1 MPKSILI
8 NSSNIVANT
17 YNSVFEYN
25 FPQGGVTF
33 RDDLIAVQQVS
44 IYNSVFNITSANN
57 NNSFSYT
64 WVNGTS
70 YPVDIPDSYLD
81 CAGINAY
88 LQSKMYANT
97 HYLVNTDGDI
107 VYLLEIVVNQA
118 RYAFQ
123 INSYL
128 IDTTIATANTW
139 TLPSGAT
146 WVLPT
151 TNSIMPMFVVPSTNI
166 ATLIGFTAGSYPN
179 TTITGSPP
187 TQSQAPPQTIN
198 YSVLSSVAPQII
210 PTPTYLGVCNLVQN
224 KLAIPSQL
232 IYSLTIEGV
241 SFGSLYVNQI
251 SDPVFNDIA
260 DGQYT
265 NLRFSFVDS
274 TGNAIRFNDPNT
286 MILMIIKNRF
296 EGR

>member
-17 YNSVFEYN
+17 YNSTFEYN
-25 FPQGGVTF
+25 FPNGGVVF
-33 RDDLIAVQQVS
+33 KDDLVAVQQVS
-44 IYNSVFNITSANN
+44 IYNSVFNITSSNN
-57 NNSFSYT
+57 NNTLSYQ
-64 WVNGTS
+64 WVNGTTYS
-70 YPVDIPDSYLD
+70 FTIPDSYLD

-88 LQSKMYANT
+88 LQSIMYANT
-97 HYLVNTDGDI
+97 HYLTDSDGNI
-107 VYLLEIVVNQA
+107 VYLLELVVNQA

-128 IDTTIATANTW
+128 ISTTIATANTW
-139 TLPSGAT
+139 TIATGAT

-151 TNSIMPMFVVPSTNI
+151 NSILPALIVPATNM
-166 ATLIGFTAGSYPN
+166 ATLIGFTAGSYPT
-179 TTITGSPP
+179 TTITGTPP
-187 TQSQAPPQTIN
+187 AQTQSPAYTAS
-198 YSVLSSVAPQII
+198 YSALSSIAPQII

-241 SFGSLYVNQI
+241 GFGSLYVNQI

-265 NLRFSFVDS
+265 SLRFSFVDS
-274 TGNAIRFNDPNT
+274 SGNNIRFNDPNT
-286 MILMIIKNRF
+286 MILMIIKNRY

>member
-17 YNSVFEYN
+17 NNSTFEYN
-25 FPQGGVTF
+25 FPQGGVVF
-33 RDDLIAVQQVS
+33 RDDLVAVQQVS
-44 IYNSVFNITSANN
+44 IYNSVFNITSANS
-57 NNSFSYT
+57 NNSFSYI
-64 WVNGTS
+64 WVDNTTTTIT
-70 YPVDIPDSYLD
+70 IPDSYLD

-88 LQSKMYANT
+88 LQSIMYSNT
-97 HYLVNTDGDI
+97 HYLTDADGNI
-107 VYLLEIVVNQA
+107 VYLLELVVNQA

-128 IDTTIATANTW
+128 ISTAIATANTW
-139 TLPSGAT
+139 TIASGAT

-151 TNSIMPMFVVPSTNI
+151 NSILPMFVVPATNI
-166 ATLIGFTAGSYPN
+166 ASLIGFTAGSYPT

-187 TQSQAPPQTIN
+187 AQVQTPAYTAS
-198 YSVLSSVAPQII
+198 YSALSSIAPQII

-265 NLRFSFVDS
+265 SLRFSFVDT
-274 TGNAIRFNDPNT
+274 TGNYIKFNDPNT
-286 MILMIIKNRF
+286 MILLIIKNRY

>member
-25 FPQGGVTF
+25 FPNGGVVF
-33 RDDLIAVQQVS
+33 KDDLVAVQQVS

-64 WVNGTS
+64 WVDNTTTTIN
-70 YPVDIPDSYLD
+70 IPDSYLD

-88 LQSKMYANT
+88 MQSIMYSNK
-97 HYLVNTDGDI
+97 HYLTNSSGDV
-107 VYLLEIVVNQA
+107 VYLLEIVVNA
-118 RYAFQ
+118 SRYAYQ

-128 IDTTIATANTW
+128 ISTAIATANTW
-139 TLPSGAT
+139 TIASGAT

-151 TNSIMPMFVVPSTNI
+151 NSILPMFNVP
-166 ATLIGFTAGSYPN
+166 ATKFQSLIGFTTASYPP
-179 TTITGSPP
+179 TTITGTPP
-187 TQSQAPPQTIN
+187 AQVQAPSYIAS
-198 YSVLSSVAPQII
+198 YSALSSSSPQILPI
-210 PTPTYLGVCNLVQN
+210 PTYLGVCNLVQN
-224 KLAIPSQL
+224 RLAIPSQL

-251 SDPVFNDIA
+251 STPVFNDIA

-265 NLRFSFVDS
+265 SLRFGFVDS
-274 TGNAIRFNDPNT
+274 SGNYIRFNDPNT
-286 MILMIIKNRF
+286 MILMIIKNRY
-296 EGR
+296 EGK

>member
-25 FPQGGVTF
+25 FPNGGVVF
-33 RDDLIAVQQVS
+33 KDDLVAVQQVS
-44 IYNSVFNITSANN
+44 IYNSVFNITSANS

-64 WVNGTS
+64 WVNGTTTS
-70 YPVDIPDSYLD
+70 ITIPDSYLD

-88 LQSKMYANT
+88 LQSIMYANT
-97 HYLVNTDGDI
+97 HYLTDSDGNI

-128 IDTTIATANTW
+128 ISTAIATANTW
-139 TLPSGAT
+139 TIASGAT

-151 TNSIMPMFVVPSTNI
+151 NSIMPMFIVPSTNI
-166 ATLIGFTAGSYPN
+166 ATLIGFTAGSYPT
-179 TTITGSPP
+179 TTITGTPP
-187 TQSQAPPQTIN
+187 AQVQTPAQTAS
-198 YSVLSSVAPQII
+198 YSALSSVAPQII
-210 PTPTYLGVCNLVQN
+210 PVPTYLGVCNLVQN
-224 KLAIPSQL
+224 RLAIPSQL

-241 SFGSLYVNQI
+241 GFGSLYVNQI

-265 NLRFSFVDS
+265 NLRFSFVDGS
-274 TGNAIRFNDPNT
+274 GNSIRFNDPNT
-286 MILMIIKNRF
+286 MILMIIKNRY

>member
-17 YNSVFEYN
+17 FNSTFEYN

-44 IYNSVFNITSANN
+44 IYNSVFNITSSNG

-70 YPVDIPDSYLD
+70 YAVSIPDSYLD

-88 LQSKMYANT
+88 MQSIMFANT
-97 HYLVNTDGDI
+97 HYLTDVDGNI

-128 IDTTIATANTW
+128 ISTAIATANTW
-139 TLPSGAT
+139 TIAPSAS
-146 WVLPT
+146 WVLP

-166 ATLIGFTAGSYPN
+166 TTLIGFTAGSYPT
-179 TTITGSPP
+179 TTITGTPPAQVQSP
-187 TQSQAPPQTIN
+187 AQTAS
-198 YSVLSSVAPQII
+198 YSALSSIAPQII

-251 SDPVFNDIA
+251 SSPVFNDIA

-274 TGNAIRFNDPNT
+274 SGNYIKFNDPNT
-286 MILMIIKNRF
+286 MIILIIKNRF
-296 EGR
+296 EGK

>member
-17 YNSVFEYN
+17 SNSTFEYN

-57 NNSFSYT
+57 NNTLSYQ
-64 WVNGTS
+64 WVNGTF
-70 YPVDIPDSYLD
+70 YNLTIPDSYLD

-88 LQSKMYANT
+88 MQSVMYSNT
-97 HYLVNTDGDI
+97 HYLTDTDGNI

-128 IDTTIATANTW
+128 ISTAIATANTW
-139 TLPSGAT
+139 TIASGAT

-151 TNSIMPMFVVPSTNI
+151 NSIMPVLSVPSTNM
-166 ATLIGFTAGSYPN
+166 ATLIGFTAGAYPDAPISGTPPAQVQTPAQTASY
-179 TTITGSPP
+179 S
-187 TQSQAPPQTIN
+187 A
-198 YSVLSSVAPQII
+198 LSSIAPQII

-251 SDPVFNDIA
+251 SSPVFNDIA

-265 NLRFSFVDS
+265 SLRFSFVDA
-274 TGNAIRFNDPNT
+274 TGNYIKFNDPNT
-286 MILMIIKNRF
+286 MILLIIKNRF
-296 EGR
+296 EVS

>member
-17 YNSVFEYN
+17 YNSVFEYD
-25 FPQGGVTF
+25 FPNGGVVF
-33 RDDLIAVQQVS
+33 KDDLVAVQQVS

-64 WVNGTS
+64 WVDNTTTTIT
-70 YPVDIPDSYLD
+70 IPDSYLD

-88 LQSKMYANT
+88 MQSIMYSNK
-97 HYLVNTDGDI
+97 HYLTNSSGNV
-107 VYLLEIVVNQA
+107 VYLLEIVVNA
-118 RYAFQ
+118 SRYAYQ

-128 IDTTIATANTW
+128 ISTAIATANTW
-139 TLPSGAT
+139 TIASGAT

-151 TNSIMPMFVVPSTNI
+151 NSILPEFNVLSNNFQS
-166 ATLIGFTAGSYPN
+166 LIGFTAGSYPN
-179 TTITGSPP
+179 TTITGTPPAQVQSPAY
-187 TQSQAPPQTIN
+187 TAS
-198 YSVLSSVAPQII
+198 YSALSSSSPQIL

-232 IYSLTIEGV
+232 IYSLTIENTT
-241 SFGSLYVNQI
+241 FGSLYVNQI

-265 NLRFSFVDS
+265 SLRFGFVDS
-274 TGNAIRFNDPNT
+274 SGNYIRFNDPNT
-286 MILMIIKNRF
+286 MILMIIKNRY
-296 EGR
+296 EGK

>member
-17 YNSVFEYN
+17 YNSTFEYN
-25 FPQGGVTF
+25 FPQGGVNF

-57 NNSFSYT
+57 NNALSYQ
-64 WVNGTS
+64 WVNGTT
-70 YPVDIPDSYLD
+70 YNFGLPDSYLD

-88 LQSKMYANT
+88 LQSIMFANK
-97 HYLVNTDGDI
+97 HYLTDADGNI
-107 VYLLEIVVNQA
+107 VYLLELVVNQA

-128 IDTTIATANTW
+128 ISTAIATANSW
-139 TLPSGAT
+139 TIAPSAS

-151 TNSIMPMFVVPSTNI
+151 NSILPALVVPANNMQ
-166 ATLIGFTAGSYPN
+166 TLIGFTAGYYPT
-179 TTITGSPP
+179 TTITGIPP
-187 TQSQAPPQTIN
+187 AQVQTPAYTAS
-198 YSVLSSVAPQII
+198 YSALSSIAPQII

-251 SDPVFNDIA
+251 SSPVFNDIA

-265 NLRFSFVDS
+265 SLRFSFVDS
-274 TGNAIRFNDPNT
+274 TGNYIRFNDPNT
-286 MILMIIKNRF
+286 MIILIIKNRF
-296 EGR
+296 EGK

>member
-1 MPKSILI
+1 MPKTILI

-17 YNSVFEYN
+17 YNSTFEYN
-25 FPQGGVTF
+25 FPQGGVNF

-64 WVNGTS
+64 WVDGTTV
-70 YPVDIPDSYLD
+70 PVPIPDSYLD

-88 LQSKMYANT
+88 LQSIMYAET
-97 HYLVNTDGDI
+97 HYLTDADGNI

-128 IDTTIATANTW
+128 IDTTIATANSW
-139 TLPSGAT
+139 TLPAGAT

-166 ATLIGFTAGSYPN
+166 QTLIGFTAGSYPN

-187 TQSQAPPQTIN
+187 NQSQAPSQSAS
-198 YSVLSSVAPQII
+198 YSALSSIAPQII
-210 PTPTYLGVCNLVQN
+210 PIPTYLGVCNLVQN

-241 SFGSLYVNQI
+241 GFGSLYTNQI
-251 SDPVFNDIA
+251 ASPVFNDIA

-265 NLRFSFVDS
+265 TLRFSFVDS
-274 TGNAIRFNDPNT
+274 TGNYIRFNDPNT
-286 MILMIIKNRF
+286 MIILIIKNRF

>member
-17 YNSVFEYN
+17 YNSTFEYN
-25 FPQGGVTF
+25 FPNGGVVF
-33 RDDLIAVQQVS
+33 KDDLVAVQQVS
-44 IYNSVFNITSANN
+44 IYNSVFNITSSNN
-57 NNSFSYT
+57 NNTLSYQ
-64 WVNGTS
+64 WVNGTTYS
-70 YPVDIPDSYLD
+70 FTLPDSYLD

-88 LQSKMYANT
+88 LQSIMYANT
-97 HYLVNTDGDI
+97 HYLTDADGNI
-107 VYLLEIVVNQA
+107 VYLLELVVNQA

-128 IDTTIATANTW
+128 ISTTIATANTW
-139 TLPSGAT
+139 TIASGAS

-151 TNSIMPMFVVPSTNI
+151 NSILPALIVPATNM
-166 ATLIGFTAGSYPN
+166 ATLIGFTAGSYPT
-179 TTITGSPP
+179 TTITGTPP
-187 TQSQAPPQTIN
+187 AQTQSPAYTAS
-198 YSVLSSVAPQII
+198 YSALSTVAPQII

-251 SDPVFNDIA
+251 SDPVFNDIS

-265 NLRFSFVDS
+265 SLRFSFVDS
-274 TGNAIRFNDPNT
+274 LGNYIRFNDPNT
-286 MILMIIKNRF
+286 MILMIIKNRY